1 MSETNYHFDFMSKRQ
16 IAVWIS
22 GALIA
27 VSVLSLVFRGLD
39 LGIDFTGG
47 ILLEVSYDQPVELDK
62 TVRPLLEKI
71 GIHEAEIVHFNTA
84 KDVSINISLE
94 ESIKFAKAK
103 YGHDEDDVEQSTTE
117 KPAQALLNQEMVKV
131 SDKIFHLLKQTHA
144 GVVTL
149 QRVDFV
155 GPKVGKELTE
165 DGGLALLY
173 ALIGILV
180 YVAFRFEYRF
190 ALGSVAALVHDI
202 IITLGF
208 FALFQVD
215 VDLTVLAALLA
226 VIGYSLNDTIVVF
239 DRIRENFIKM
249 RKGTSEEIIN
259 NSLNQTL
266 ARTLTTSLT
275 TLLVLV
281 ALFLLGGK
289 VMHGFSTALIVGVVV
304 GTYSSIYVASATALS
319 MGISKADLMPPVKE
333 GQDDPDG
340 ETPNA

>member
-1 MSETNYHFDFMSKRQ
+1 MSQTKFHIDFMSKRRN
-16 IAVWIS
+16 AVWLS
-22 GALIA
+22 GALI
-27 VSVLSLVFRGLD
+27 VLSLLSLAFRGLD

-47 ILLEVSYDQPVELDK
+47 VLLEVSYDQPVALDK
-62 TVRPLLEKI
+62 TVRPVLDNI

-94 ESIKFAKAK
+94 ESINFARTQ
-103 YGHDEDDVEQSTTE
+103 GDVSADSGKPTQAMLNE
-117 KPAQALLNQEMVKV
+117 KMVKV
-131 SDKIFHLLKQTHA
+131 SDKILHA
-144 GVVTL
+144 LQQNHSGSVTL

-173 ALIGILV
+173 ALLGILL

-249 RKGTSEEIIN
+249 RKGTSEEVIN

-266 ARTLTTSLT
+266 SRTLTTSFT
-275 TLLVLV
+275 TLLVLA

-289 VMHGFSTALIVGVVV
+289 VMHGFSTALIIGIVV
-304 GTYSSIYVASATALS
+304 GTYSSIYVASATALF
-319 MGISKADLMPPVKE
+319 MGISKADLMPPIKE
-333 GQDDPDG
+333 GQDNLDEDQSSV
-340 ETPNA
+340 